1 MSSGGV
7 IGEIEGCKIGNS
19 YVYVT
24 VTNCVGANTS
34 ITTAS
39 TDTSTDKVGSFIGTM
54 YGGSTNVRVGA
65 CNFTVTQTELD
76 FIGRYGAGN
85 LKYNY
90 YVYGPAKT
98 SASGTNVVDVLKKE
112 MGAIDVKLLST
123 QKFGEQTLTP
133 SSFKLTPTT
142 WTTVQGVAY
151 PLPSGLVAHGEEY
164 YK

>member
-1 MSSGGV
+1 M
-7 IGEIEGCKIGNS
+7 
-19 YVYVT
+19 T

-54 YGGSTNVRVGA
+54 YGGSTYVRVGA
-65 CNFTVTQTELD
+65 SNFTVTQTELD

-85 LKYNY
+85 LKFNY

-98 SASGTNVVDVLKKE
+98 SASGTNVENVLKKGLADLTVDLMKE
-112 MGAIDVKLLST
+112 N
-123 QKFGEQTLTP
+123 KFGEQTLTP

-142 WTTVQGVAY
+142 WTTVEGVAY